1 MTIKDVIAFAKENPV
16 CGVATIDGDQP
27 RVRAF
32 LSLFF
37 EDDRIY
43 FTTGAVKNVFKQL
56 SGNPKVELLY
66 LAGDFRKMMRVTGA
80 FEIVDDRQKKQRLI
94 EEKEY
99 LKGFKADD
107 PEFVLLRL
115 SHGQARFWTLR
126 DNLNERDIP
135 VIEF

>member
-32 LSLFF
+32 LSVFF

-43 FTTGAVKNVFKQL
+43 FTTGAVKDVFRQL
-56 SGNPKVELLY
+56 NKNPKVELLY
-66 LAGDFRKMMRVTGA
+66 LAKDFREMMRVTGS
-80 FEIVDDRQKKQRLI
+80 FEMVDDRQKKQKLI
-94 EEKEY
+94 DEREY

-107 PEFVLLRL
+107 PEFILLRL
-115 SHGQARFWTLR
+115 SHGRARFWTLQN
-126 DNLNERDIP
+126 NLKEGEIP